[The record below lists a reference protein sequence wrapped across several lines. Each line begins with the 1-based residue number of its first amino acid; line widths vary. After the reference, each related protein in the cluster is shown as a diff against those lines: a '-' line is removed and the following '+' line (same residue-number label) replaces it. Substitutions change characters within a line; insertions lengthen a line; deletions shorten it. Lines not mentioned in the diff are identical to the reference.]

1 MSWTDIQSSTSS
13 LAGIFASQ
21 GLAISLTFGGEE
33 IPGIRT
39 TIRRA
44 DVNSDMGLLA
54 GKYTFSVLCQ
64 KSAFA
69 EVGMPL
75 PRTSKVWIEG
85 KPYRVLSTQT
95 DAIGATVRLDLGDV
109 LQ

>member
-1 MSWTDIQSSTSS
+1 MSWTDLQSATSS

-21 GLAISLTFGGEE
+21 GLAISLTYGGED
-33 IPGIRT
+33 IAGIRT
-39 TIRRA
+39 TIKRA

-54 GKYTFSVLCQ
+54 GRYSFSVLCRR
-64 KSAFA
+64 SSF
-69 EVGMPL
+69 VDGLPI

-85 KPYRVLSTQT
+85 KPYRVLSTQS